1 MNIVLYSTGCP
12 KCKQLVKMLDK
23 AEIQYEVCT
32 DIDCMVALGM
42 KDAPHLQVNSRLLNF
57 AEAWK

>member
-1 MNIVLYSTGCP
+1 MNIVLYSTRCP
-12 KCKQLVKMLDK
+12 KCKQLEKMLNK

-32 DIDCMVALGM
+32 DIDCMVALGF
-42 KDAPHLQVNSRLLNF
+42 KDAPHLQVGGTILNF